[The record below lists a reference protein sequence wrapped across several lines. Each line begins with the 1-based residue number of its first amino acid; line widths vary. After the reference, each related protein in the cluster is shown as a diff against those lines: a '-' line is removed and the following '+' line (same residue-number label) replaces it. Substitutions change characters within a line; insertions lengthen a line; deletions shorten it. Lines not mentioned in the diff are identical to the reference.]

1 MCRHQTSREK
11 FLSAGNSLPVFPQSS
26 VFFKKTFPRKFL
38 PEVPYQEACPIN
50 QQAKENWYRKKSI
63 VIPVQC
69 LYK

>member
-1 MCRHQTSREK
+1 VPSPDKSGKILISRKLSSGFPAK
-11 FLSAGNSLPVFPQSS
+11 FSFL
-26 VFFKKTFPRKFL
+26 KKTFPRKFL